1 MNNLLLIFMIIKE
14 IFKLIKVI
22 FSYTQLI
29 LYYLLFVIIEI
40 RHFFEDKY
48 NYHFIKI
55 LFAFFLIILSFKYS
69 FKFVNQKNKNI
80 VKNYVKIPLI
90 KDTEICE
97 ICENYNKQHLIYG
110 LKNLN

>member
-22 FSYTQLI
+22 FGYTQLI

-55 LFAFFLIILSFKYS
+55 LLAFFLIILSFKYS

-80 VKNYVKIPLI
+80 AKKS
-90 KDTEICE
+90 DTKICE
-97 ICENYNKQHLIYG
+97 ICENYDERSIRWF
-110 LKNLN
+110 